1 MCRRGRSGSARH
13 RTSRRTRAHGDA
25 PLGHR
30 VRVIG
35 AAGRDAD
42 GVLLSRVMSSA
53 SEHVSDVSG
62 AGCGSRGR
70 RDMSSA
76 SSTLTT
82 SPQWTLARRAA
93 GPSHRRSGAARR
105 CYDEVRSGG
114 RRLGPASAESGVPI
128 RTGLRGLQRVR
139 GRRLAMSIGSP
150 LSPWSGGAPRWA
162 PAPSP
167 PHRPQRTPRRSS
179 LTCQPRQSCGVK
191 RNELDRST

>member
-114 RRLGPASAESGVPI
+114 RRLGARQRGEQ
-128 RTGLRGLQRVR
+128 RTDPGPGFAGCRECVDAARGEH
-139 GRRLAMSIGSP
+139 RLAAEPVEWRSSALG
-150 LSPWSGGAPRWA
+150 GGAVA
-162 PAPSP
+162 TSSP
-167 PHRPQRTPRRSS
+167 TTDTASLIADMSATPD
-179 LTCQPRQSCGVK
+179 LWRQA
-191 RNELDRST
+191 E